1 MNKIMNKKI
10 ALVLS
15 SGGARGIAHIGA
27 IDVLEEN
34 GYEITSIVGCSMGS
48 LVGGMYASGNY
59 QQFKEWILSM
69 TKKKMLKLSDADIN
83 TSYVV
88 KGDLLMKEMKSLMPD
103 CLIEECKIPFA
114 AVATDVRNEKEI
126 LLKSGSLYNAIR
138 ASISIPI
145 FFKPVQNEDML
156 LMDGALINPF
166 PLNHVIMN
174 GADKV
179 VAINVTAKSN
189 NEFIPQLQRTGKLE
203 DAYPFGKRNPFI
215 LQGASLHRELLAVIQ
230 MMIISNS
237 ELMIQQNPCNLL
249 VELPASSFQCFDFFK
264 AKEIYEVGRRLMA
277 EQLLKWENT

>member
-1 MNKIMNKKI
+1 MNKKI

-59 QQFKEWILSM
+59 QQFKEWILSL

-126 LLKSGSLYNAIR
+126 LFKSGSLYNAIR

-230 MMIISNS
+230 MMLISNS
-237 ELMIQQNPCNLL
+237 ELIRQQNPCDLL

-264 AKEIYEVGRRLMA
+264 AKEIYEVGRRLMS
-277 EQLLKWENT
+277 EQLLKWESI

>member
-1 MNKIMNKKI
+1 MNKKI

-114 AVATDVRNEKEI
+114 AVATDVRNEKEV
-126 LLKSGSLYNAIR
+126 LFKSGSLYNAIR

-179 VAINVTAKSN
+179 IAINVTAKSN

-230 MMIISNS
+230 MMLISNS
-237 ELMIQQNPCNLL
+237 ELIRQQNPCDLL

-264 AKEIYEVGRRLMA
+264 AKEIYEVGRRLMS
-277 EQLLKWENT
+277 EQLLKWESI

>member
-1 MNKIMNKKI
+1 MNKKI

-88 KGDLLMKEMKSLMPD
+88 KGNLLMKEMKNLMPD

-114 AVATDVRNEKEI
+114 AVATDVRNEKEV
-126 LLKSGSLYNAIR
+126 LFKSGSLYDAIR

-156 LMDGALINPF
+156 LMDGALVNPF

-174 GADKV
+174 GADKI
-179 VAINVTAKSN
+179 VAVNVTAKSN

-237 ELMIQQNPCNLL
+237 ELMIQQNPCDLL

-277 EQLLKWENT
+277 EQLPKLECD

>member
-1 MNKIMNKKI
+1 MNKKI

-126 LLKSGSLYNAIR
+126 LFKSGSLYNAIR

-174 GADKV
+174 GADKI

-230 MMIISNS
+230 MMLISNS
-237 ELMIQQNPCNLL
+237 ELIRQQNPCDLL

-264 AKEIYEVGRRLMA
+264 AKEIYEVGRRLMS
-277 EQLLKWENT
+277 EQLLKWENI

>member
-126 LLKSGSLYNAIR
+126 LFKSGSLYNAIR

-237 ELMIQQNPCNLL
+237 ELMIQQNPCDLL

-277 EQLLKWENT
+277 EQLPKLECD

>member
-1 MNKIMNKKI
+1 MNKKI

-114 AVATDVRNEKEI
+114 AVATDVRNEKEV
-126 LLKSGSLYNAIR
+126 LFKSGSLYNAIR

-230 MMIISNS
+230 MMLISNS
-237 ELMIQQNPCNLL
+237 ELIRQQNPCDLL

-264 AKEIYEVGRRLMA
+264 AKEIYEVGRRLMS

>member
-1 MNKIMNKKI
+1 MNKKI

-114 AVATDVRNEKEI
+114 AVATDVRNEKEV
-126 LLKSGSLYNAIR
+126 LFKSGSLYDAIR

-230 MMIISNS
+230 MMLISNS
-237 ELMIQQNPCNLL
+237 ELIRQQNPCDLL

-264 AKEIYEVGRRLMA
+264 AKEIYEVGRRLMS

>member
-1 MNKIMNKKI
+1 MNKKI

-126 LLKSGSLYNAIR
+126 LFKSGSLYNAIR

-230 MMIISNS
+230 MMLISNS
-237 ELMIQQNPCNLL
+237 ELIRQQNPCDLL

-264 AKEIYEVGRRLMA
+264 AKEIYEVGRRLMS
-277 EQLLKWENT
+277 EQLLKWESI

>member
-1 MNKIMNKKI
+1 MNKKI

-88 KGDLLMKEMKSLMPD
+88 KGNLLMKEMKNLMPD

-114 AVATDVRNEKEI
+114 AVATDVRNEKEV
-126 LLKSGSLYNAIR
+126 LFKSGSLYDAIR

-156 LMDGALINPF
+156 LMDGALVNPF

-237 ELMIQQNPCNLL
+237 ELMIQQNPCDLL

-277 EQLLKWENT
+277 EQLPKLECD

>member
-1 MNKIMNKKI
+1 MNKKI

-114 AVATDVRNEKEI
+114 AVATDVRNEKEV
-126 LLKSGSLYNAIR
+126 LFKSGSLYNAIR

-230 MMIISNS
+230 MMLISNS
-237 ELMIQQNPCNLL
+237 ELMIQQNPCDLL

-264 AKEIYEVGRRLMA
+264 AKEIYEVGRRLMS
-277 EQLLKWENT
+277 EQLLKWESI

>member
-1 MNKIMNKKI
+1 MNKKI

-114 AVATDVRNEKEI
+114 AVATDVRNEKEV
-126 LLKSGSLYNAIR
+126 LFKSGSLYNAIR

-230 MMIISNS
+230 MMLISNS
-237 ELMIQQNPCNLL
+237 ELIRQQNLCDLL

-264 AKEIYEVGRRLMA
+264 AKEIYEVGRRLMS
-277 EQLLKWENT
+277 EQLLKWENI

>member
-1 MNKIMNKKI
+1 MNKKI

-114 AVATDVRNEKEI
+114 AVATDVRNEKEV
-126 LLKSGSLYNAIR
+126 LFKSGSLYNAIR

-203 DAYPFGKRNPFI
+203 DAYPFGKGNPFI

-230 MMIISNS
+230 MMLISNS
-237 ELMIQQNPCNLL
+237 ELIRQQNPCDLL

-264 AKEIYEVGRRLMA
+264 AKEIYEVGRRLMS
-277 EQLLKWENT
+277 EQLLKWENI

>member
-1 MNKIMNKKI
+1 MNKKI

-126 LLKSGSLYNAIR
+126 LFKSGSLYNAIR

-156 LMDGALINPF
+156 LMDGALVNPF

-264 AKEIYEVGRRLMA
+264 AKEIYEVGRRLMS
-277 EQLLKWENT
+277 EQLPKLECD

>member
-1 MNKIMNKKI
+1 MNKKI

-15 SGGARGIAHIGA
+15 SGGARGIAHIGV

-114 AVATDVRNEKEI
+114 AVATDVRNEKEV
-126 LLKSGSLYNAIR
+126 LFKSGSLYNAIR

-230 MMIISNS
+230 MMLISNS
-237 ELMIQQNPCNLL
+237 ELIRQQNPCDLL

-264 AKEIYEVGRRLMA
+264 AKEIYEVGRRLMS
-277 EQLLKWENT
+277 EQLLKWENI

>member
-1 MNKIMNKKI
+1 MNKKI

-114 AVATDVRNEKEI
+114 AVATDVRNEKEV
-126 LLKSGSLYNAIR
+126 LFKSGSLYNAIR

-230 MMIISNS
+230 MMLISNS
-237 ELMIQQNPCNLL
+237 ELIRQQNPCVLL

-264 AKEIYEVGRRLMA
+264 AKEIYEVGRRLMS
-277 EQLLKWENT
+277 EQLLKWENI

>member
-1 MNKIMNKKI
+1 MNKKI

-114 AVATDVRNEKEI
+114 AVATDVRNEKEV
-126 LLKSGSLYNAIR
+126 LFKSGSLYNAIR

-189 NEFIPQLQRTGKLE
+189 KEFIPQLQRTGKLE

-230 MMIISNS
+230 MMLISNS
-237 ELMIQQNPCNLL
+237 ELIRQQNLCDLL

-264 AKEIYEVGRRLMA
+264 AKEIYEVGRRLMS
-277 EQLLKWENT
+277 EQLLKWENI

>member
-1 MNKIMNKKI
+1 MNKKI

-114 AVATDVRNEKEI
+114 AVATDVRNEKEV
-126 LLKSGSLYNAIR
+126 LFKSGSLYNAIR

-230 MMIISNS
+230 MMLISNS
-237 ELMIQQNPCNLL
+237 ELIRQQNPCDLL

-264 AKEIYEVGRRLMA
+264 AKEIYEVGRRLMS
-277 EQLLKWENT
+277 EQLLKWESI

>member
-1 MNKIMNKKI
+1 MNKKI

-69 TKKKMLKLSDADIN
+69 SKKKMLKLSDADIN

-114 AVATDVRNEKEI
+114 AVATDVRNEKEV
-126 LLKSGSLYNAIR
+126 LFKSGSLYNAIR

-230 MMIISNS
+230 MMLISNS
-237 ELMIQQNPCNLL
+237 ELIRQQNPCDLL

-264 AKEIYEVGRRLMA
+264 AKEIYEVGRRLMS
-277 EQLLKWENT
+277 EQLLKWENI

>member
-1 MNKIMNKKI
+1 MNKKI

-126 LLKSGSLYNAIR
+126 LFKSGSLYNAIR

-230 MMIISNS
+230 MMLISNS
-237 ELMIQQNPCNLL
+237 ELIRQQNPCDLL

-264 AKEIYEVGRRLMA
+264 AKEIYEVGRRLMS

>member
-1 MNKIMNKKI
+1 MNKKI

-114 AVATDVRNEKEI
+114 AVATDVRNEKEV
-126 LLKSGSLYNAIR
+126 LFKSGSLYNAIR

-174 GADKV
+174 GADKII
-179 VAINVTAKSN
+179 AINVTAKSN

-230 MMIISNS
+230 MMLISNS
-237 ELMIQQNPCNLL
+237 ELIRQQNPCDLL

-264 AKEIYEVGRRLMA
+264 AKEIYEVGRRLMS
-277 EQLLKWENT
+277 EQLLKWENI

>member
-1 MNKIMNKKI
+1 MNKKI

-114 AVATDVRNEKEI
+114 AVATDVRNEKEV
-126 LLKSGSLYNAIR
+126 LFKSGSLYNAIR

-174 GADKV
+174 SADKV

-230 MMIISNS
+230 MMLISNS
-237 ELMIQQNPCNLL
+237 ELIRQQNPCDLL

-264 AKEIYEVGRRLMA
+264 AKEIYEVGRRLMS
-277 EQLLKWENT
+277 EQLLKWENI

>member
-1 MNKIMNKKI
+1 MNKKI

-88 KGDLLMKEMKSLMPD
+88 KGDLLMKEMKGLMPD

-114 AVATDVRNEKEI
+114 AVATDVRNEKEV
-126 LLKSGSLYNAIR
+126 LFKSGSLYNAIR

-230 MMIISNS
+230 MMLISNS
-237 ELMIQQNPCNLL
+237 ELIRQQNPCDLL

-264 AKEIYEVGRRLMA
+264 AKEIYEVGRRLMS

>member
-1 MNKIMNKKI
+1 MNKKI

-114 AVATDVRNEKEI
+114 AVATDVRNEKEV
-126 LLKSGSLYNAIR
+126 LFKSGSLYDAIR

-156 LMDGALINPF
+156 LMDGALVNPF

-174 GADKV
+174 GADKI

-230 MMIISNS
+230 MMLISNS
-237 ELMIQQNPCNLL
+237 ELIRQQNPCDLL

-264 AKEIYEVGRRLMA
+264 AKEIYEVGRRLMS
-277 EQLLKWENT
+277 EQLLKWESI

>member
-1 MNKIMNKKI
+1 MNKKI

-88 KGDLLMKEMKSLMPD
+88 KGNLLMKEMKNLMPD

-114 AVATDVRNEKEI
+114 AVATDVRNEKEV
-126 LLKSGSLYNAIR
+126 LFKSGSLYDAIR

-156 LMDGALINPF
+156 LMDGALVNPF

-174 GADKV
+174 GADKI
-179 VAINVTAKSN
+179 VAVNVTAKSN

-237 ELMIQQNPCNLL
+237 ELMIQQNPYDLL

-277 EQLLKWENT
+277 EQLPKLECD

>member
-1 MNKIMNKKI
+1 MNKKI

-114 AVATDVRNEKEI
+114 AVATDVRNEKEV
-126 LLKSGSLYNAIR
+126 LFKSGSLYNAIR
-138 ASISIPI
+138 ASISIPV

-230 MMIISNS
+230 MMLISNS
-237 ELMIQQNPCNLL
+237 ELIRQQNPCDLL

-264 AKEIYEVGRRLMA
+264 AKEIYEVGRRLMS
-277 EQLLKWENT
+277 EQLLKWENI

>member
-1 MNKIMNKKI
+1 MNKKI

-114 AVATDVRNEKEI
+114 AVATDVRNEKEV
-126 LLKSGSLYNAIR
+126 LFKSGSLYDAIR

-156 LMDGALINPF
+156 LMDGALVNPF

-174 GADKV
+174 GADKI

-230 MMIISNS
+230 MMLISNS
-237 ELMIQQNPCNLL
+237 ELIRQQNPCDLL

-264 AKEIYEVGRRLMA
+264 AKEIYEVGRRLMS

>member
-1 MNKIMNKKI
+1 MNKKI

-114 AVATDVRNEKEI
+114 AVATDVRNEKEV
-126 LLKSGSLYNAIR
+126 LFKSGSLYNAIR

-230 MMIISNS
+230 MMLISNS
-237 ELMIQQNPCNLL
+237 ELIRQQNPCDLL

-264 AKEIYEVGRRLMA
+264 AKEIHEVGRRLMS
-277 EQLLKWENT
+277 EQLLKWESI

>member
-1 MNKIMNKKI
+1 MNKKI

-59 QQFKEWILSM
+59 QQFKEWILSL

-126 LLKSGSLYNAIR
+126 LFKSGSLYNAIR

-179 VAINVTAKSN
+179 IAINVTAKSN

-230 MMIISNS
+230 MMLISNS
-237 ELMIQQNPCNLL
+237 ELIRQQNPCDLL

-264 AKEIYEVGRRLMA
+264 AKEIYEVGRRLMS
-277 EQLLKWENT
+277 EQLLKWESI

>member
-1 MNKIMNKKI
+1 MNKKI

-114 AVATDVRNEKEI
+114 AVATDVRNEKEV
-126 LLKSGSLYNAIR
+126 LFKSGSLYNAIR

-230 MMIISNS
+230 MMLISNS
-237 ELMIQQNPCNLL
+237 ELIRQQNPCDLL

-264 AKEIYEVGRRLMA
+264 AKEIYEVGRRLMS
-277 EQLLKWENT
+277 EQLLEWENI

>member
-1 MNKIMNKKI
+1 MNKKI

-59 QQFKEWILSM
+59 QQFKEWILSL

-114 AVATDVRNEKEI
+114 AVATDVRNEKEV
-126 LLKSGSLYNAIR
+126 LFKSGSLYNAIR

-230 MMIISNS
+230 MMLISNS
-237 ELMIQQNPCNLL
+237 ELIRQQNPCDLL

-264 AKEIYEVGRRLMA
+264 AKEIYEVGRRLMS
-277 EQLLKWENT
+277 EQLLKWENI

>member
-1 MNKIMNKKI
+1 MNKKI

-114 AVATDVRNEKEI
+114 AVATDVRNEKEV
-126 LLKSGSLYNAIR
+126 LFKSGSLYNAIR

-230 MMIISNS
+230 MMLISNS
-237 ELMIQQNPCNLL
+237 ELIRQQNPCDLL

-264 AKEIYEVGRRLMA
+264 AKEMFEVGRRLMS
-277 EQLLKWENT
+277 EQLLKWENI

>member
-1 MNKIMNKKI
+1 
-10 ALVLS
+10 
-15 SGGARGIAHIGA
+15 
-27 IDVLEEN
+27 
-34 GYEITSIVGCSMGS
+34 
-48 LVGGMYASGNY
+48 
-59 QQFKEWILSM
+59 
-69 TKKKMLKLSDADIN
+69 
-83 TSYVV
+83 
-88 KGDLLMKEMKSLMPD
+88 MKEMKSLMPD

-114 AVATDVRNEKEI
+114 AVATDVRNEKEV
-126 LLKSGSLYNAIR
+126 LFKSGSLYNAIR

-230 MMIISNS
+230 MMLISNS
-237 ELMIQQNPCNLL
+237 ELIRQQNPCDLL

-264 AKEIYEVGRRLMA
+264 AKEIYEVGRRLMS
-277 EQLLKWENT
+277 EQLLKWENI

>member
-1 MNKIMNKKI
+1 
-10 ALVLS
+10 
-15 SGGARGIAHIGA
+15 
-27 IDVLEEN
+27 
-34 GYEITSIVGCSMGS
+34 
-48 LVGGMYASGNY
+48 
-59 QQFKEWILSM
+59 
-69 TKKKMLKLSDADIN
+69 
-83 TSYVV
+83 
-88 KGDLLMKEMKSLMPD
+88 MKEMKSLMPD

-126 LLKSGSLYNAIR
+126 LFKSGSLYNAIR

-237 ELMIQQNPCNLL
+237 ELMIQQNPCDLL

-277 EQLLKWENT
+277 EQLPKLECD

>member
-1 MNKIMNKKI
+1 MNKKI

-114 AVATDVRNEKEI
+114 AVATDVRNEKEV
-126 LLKSGSLYNAIR
+126 LFKSGSLYNAIR

-189 NEFIPQLQRTGKLE
+189 NEFIPQLQHTGKLE

-230 MMIISNS
+230 MMLISNS
-237 ELMIQQNPCNLL
+237 ELIRQQNPCDLL

-264 AKEIYEVGRRLMA
+264 AKEIYEVGRRLMS
-277 EQLLKWENT
+277 EQLLKWENI

>member
-1 MNKIMNKKI
+1 MNKKI

-59 QQFKEWILSM
+59 QQFKEWIFSL

-88 KGDLLMKEMKSLMPD
+88 KGNLLMKEMKNLMPD

-114 AVATDVRNEKEI
+114 AVATDVRNEKEV
-126 LLKSGSLYNAIR
+126 LFKSGSLYDAIR

-156 LMDGALINPF
+156 LMDGALVNPF

-237 ELMIQQNPCNLL
+237 ELMIQQNPCDLL

-277 EQLLKWENT
+277 EQLPKLECD

>member
-114 AVATDVRNEKEI
+114 AVATDVRNEKEV
-126 LLKSGSLYNAIR
+126 LFKSGSLYNAIR

-264 AKEIYEVGRRLMA
+264 AKEIYEVGRRLMS
-277 EQLLKWENT
+277 EQLPKLECD

>member
-1 MNKIMNKKI
+1 MNKKI

-114 AVATDVRNEKEI
+114 AVATDVRNEKEV
-126 LLKSGSLYNAIR
+126 LFKSGSLYNAIR

-230 MMIISNS
+230 MMLISNS
-237 ELMIQQNPCNLL
+237 ELIRQQNPCDLL
-249 VELPASSFQCFDFFK
+249 VELPASSFHCFDFFK
-264 AKEIYEVGRRLMA
+264 AKEIYEVGRRLMS
-277 EQLLKWENT
+277 EQLLKWESI

>member
-1 MNKIMNKKI
+1 MNKKI

-114 AVATDVRNEKEI
+114 AVATDVRNEKEV
-126 LLKSGSLYNAIR
+126 LFKSGSLYNAIR

-230 MMIISNS
+230 MMLISNS
-237 ELMIQQNPCNLL
+237 ELIRQQNPCDLL

-264 AKEIYEVGRRLMA
+264 AKEIYEVGRRLMS
-277 EQLLKWENT
+277 EQLLKWENI

>member
-1 MNKIMNKKI
+1 MNKKI

-59 QQFKEWILSM
+59 QQFKEWIFSL

-88 KGDLLMKEMKSLMPD
+88 KGNLLMKEMKNLMPD

-114 AVATDVRNEKEI
+114 AVATDVRNEKEV
-126 LLKSGSLYNAIR
+126 LFKSGSLYDAIR

-156 LMDGALINPF
+156 LMDGALVNPF

-179 VAINVTAKSN
+179 VAVNVTAKSN

-237 ELMIQQNPCNLL
+237 ELMIQQNPCDLL

-277 EQLLKWENT
+277 EQLTKLECD